1 MWYRFSKPFWRY
13 DIIDGIDETYA
24 YVNAASKQEAIEK
37 LNNNPRSGRRYS
49 IRTCDI
55 IDEVATIPM
64 EDITK
69 VVH

>member
-13 DIIDGIDETYA
+13 DIIDGIEETYA

-37 LNNNPRSGRRYS
+37 LNNSPRPGRRYTS
-49 IRTCDI
+49 RTCDI
-55 IDEVATIPM
+55 IDEVNTIPM

>member
-24 YVNAASKQEAIEK
+24 YVKASSKQEAIKK
-37 LNNNPRSGRRYS
+37 LNNRPRPGRRYS
-49 IRTCDI
+49 SRTCDI
-55 IDEVATIPM
+55 IDEVITIPM